1 MSKKEMLEQLTISVA
16 RLDTRM
22 NVIEEDVSQ
31 ILRLLKEVYSCWD
44 HWDDG
49 EQKSESHPDQQLPMV

>member
-16 RLDTRM
+16 RLETRL
-22 NVIEEDVSQ
+22 NVMEEDMSQ

-44 HWDDG
+44 HWDG
-49 EQKSESHPDQQLPMV
+49 EEQKSESHPDQQLPMV

>member
-22 NVIEEDVSQ
+22 NGLEEDMSK

-44 HWDDG
+44 QWDDK
-49 EQKSESHPDQQLPMV
+49 EESV